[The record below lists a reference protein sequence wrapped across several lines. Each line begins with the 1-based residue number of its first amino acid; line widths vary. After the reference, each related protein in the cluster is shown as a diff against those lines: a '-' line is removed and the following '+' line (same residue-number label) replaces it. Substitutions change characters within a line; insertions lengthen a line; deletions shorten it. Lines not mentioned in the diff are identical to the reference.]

1 MNFEKQRLLMVKKQL
16 RSRGIKDERVLDAME
31 SIERHRFVNEEMS
44 NRAYDDCALPIGENQ
59 TISQPYMVAAMTELL
74 ELKGDEK
81 ILEIGT
87 GSGYQ
92 SAVLSKLA
100 REVFSLER
108 IENFAL
114 RASKL
119 LKELGI
125 SNVHV
130 IVADGTLGYLD
141 SAPFDGIIVTAGAPD
156 IPDCY
161 VEQLHVN
168 GSIVIPIGTRYSQV
182 LYKVTKTADGIE
194 KTTST
199 SCVFVPLIGEA
210 GWSEKEVC

>member
-1 MNFEKQRLLMVKKQL
+1 MDFEKQRRLMVKQQL
-16 RSRGIKDERVLDAME
+16 RSRGIQDERVLNAME
-31 SIERHRFVNEEMS
+31 KIERHRFVSEDMIYK
-44 NRAYDDCALPIGENQ
+44 AYDDCALPIGENQ

-74 ELKGDEK
+74 ELQGDEK

-108 IENFAL
+108 IEHFAVRAGELL
-114 RASKL
+114 R
-119 LKELGI
+119 ELGI

-161 VEQLHVN
+161 VEQLNVN
-168 GSIVIPIGTRYSQV
+168 GSIVIPIGSRYSQV
-182 LYKVTKTADGIE
+182 LYKVSKTADGID
-194 KTTST
+194 KTIST
-199 SCVFVPLIGEA
+199 TCVFVPLIGEA
-210 GWSEKEVC
+210 GWSD